1 MLRKKNTGK
10 CNKSGETFGEL
21 IEHFL
26 IGLDKTCLIADA
38 NGDMKIIGK
47 FGRRKHE
54 KMAGD
59 CRASATMC
67 RTVTNGG
74 SNAPTVFLMEGKNR
88 RSSFTDHYLVDS
100 RCAVGFTIQMTEK
113 ALMTEEG
120 WLSMRPKLIEGYH
133 SLPYV
138 KDNPQ

>member
-10 CNKSGETFGEL
+10 CNKSGETSGEL

-26 IGLDKTCLIADA
+26 IGLDKTCLMADA

-88 RSSFTDHYLVDS
+88 RSSFTDHYLVEQLCCWLYNADD
-100 RCAVGFTIQMTEK
+100 G
-113 ALMTEEG
+113 EG
-120 WLSMRPKLIEGYH
+120 VNDRRGMAEYEAQAH
-133 SLPYV
+133 
-138 KDNPQ
+138 